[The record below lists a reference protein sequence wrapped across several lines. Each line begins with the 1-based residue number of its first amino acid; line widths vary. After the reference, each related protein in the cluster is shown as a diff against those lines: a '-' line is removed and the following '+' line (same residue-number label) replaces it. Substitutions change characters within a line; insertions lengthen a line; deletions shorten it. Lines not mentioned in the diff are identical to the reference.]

1 VSGAAEVGAL
11 ILVVGPSGVGKDTL
25 LAGAC
30 LALAADPVFG
40 FARRDITRAADAG
53 GENHREVSPAEFN
66 STVAAGGYLLHWT
79 AHGLSYGLPASL
91 QRQRDLGGHVVA
103 NGSRAVLAEARARLA
118 PVRVVVISA
127 PTRMVQARLVARGRE
142 SVAGIEARVSRAA
155 ENGVPGADVI
165 EVVNDGTVAA
175 GIEALVAALRRI

>member
-1 VSGAAEVGAL
+1 VSGAAAVGAL

-30 LALAADPVFG
+30 LALAADPLFG

-53 GENHREVSPAEFN
+53 GEDHREVSLSEFN
-66 STVAAGGYLLHWT
+66 STVAADGYLLHWT
-79 AHGLSYGLPASL
+79 AHGLWYGLPASL
-91 QRQRDLGGHVVA
+91 QRQRDLGCNVVA

-127 PTRMVQARLVARGRE
+127 PARLVQARLVARGRE
-142 SVAGIEARVSRAA
+142 SVADIEARFARAA
-155 ENGVPGADVI
+155 ENGVLGADVI

-175 GIEALVAALRRI
+175 GIEALVSALQRM